1 MAATAQTAK
10 TSTRVDIIE
19 FDHSTLRVDDLV
31 LAERFYSVVLGE
43 ILGGYVEDRSGL
55 TTDELLRFKRLASV
69 MAERER
75 SAGREPSGPRVSA
88 PHSGVQVGGA
98 LVPMFLY
105 TDHVQDPP
113 PEQLRGTPRKA
124 FGVTPAQLEQAIEVL
139 NRHKVPF
146 DGPIDQA
153 PPCPVARSIYFK
165 DPSSNFLELCCPR

>member
-1 MAATAQTAK
+1 MAATAQDKT

-43 ILGGYVEDRSGL
+43 ILGGRVEDRSGL
-55 TTDELLRFKRLASV
+55 TTDELIRFKRLASV

-88 PHSGVQVGGA
+88 PHSTVQVGGA

-105 TDHVQDPP
+105 TEHVQDPP

-124 FGVTPAQLEQAIEVL
+124 FGVTPEQMERAVEVL
-139 NRHKVPF
+139 TRHRVPF
-146 DGPIDQA
+146 EGPVEHA
-153 PPCPVARSIYFK
+153 PPCPIARSIYFK
-165 DPSSNFLELCCPR
+165 DPASNFLELCCPR